1 MGRSRTTL
9 AGQFLVLQLLIV
21 LLVVATVGGL
31 SFAQTGQQLARAE
44 SRRALSA
51 AESLAGNATVRALLG
66 DAVPGGSSALA
77 AVGETVRTV
86 SGSTSVAL
94 LRPDRTVLASSDPTV
109 VTTTLPDDGPRR
121 DGVRSWTRAVPGSA
135 VAAEV
140 PVLDDDGRH
149 VGTARV
155 GRRLP
160 SVLERLVVAGPN
172 LLAYGGLATVIGVLG
187 STMLSRRIKR
197 QTLGLE
203 PTEIA
208 GLVEH
213 REALLHGIKEG
224 VLALD
229 TTGRVT
235 LLNDSGRHLLGLP
248 PDAVGRSLDDLTQD
262 LELREVLTGAAA
274 SADRLVAVGTRL
286 LVVNRMPVRSH
297 GKVIGS
303 VTTMR
308 DQTELQAMERA
319 LDTSRRTTGTL
330 RAQTHEF
337 ANQLHTISGLL
348 QLEEYDEAVRFVEG
362 VSRHRQSVYAQVT
375 ERIADPPIAALLI
388 AKDSLAAERGA
399 RLVLAPD
406 SRVSRVGERLSV
418 DLVTVV
424 GNLVDNALDAVTL
437 DAAARVPE
445 PRVEISLME
454 DDSAVTV
461 RVRDSGP
468 GVDALD
474 AERMFR
480 GGFSTKASADV
491 GGRGC
496 GLTLVRLVCRRR
508 GGDVT
513 VHNDAGAVFTATL
526 RKNAAGV
533 PA

>member
-1 MGRSRTTL
+1 MTL

-31 SFAQTGQQLARAE
+31 SFAQTGHQLARTE

-51 AESLAGNATVRALLG
+51 AENLAGNPTVRALLPTTL
-66 DAVPGGSSALA
+66 PGGSSPLA

-86 SGSTSVAL
+86 SGSTAVAL
-94 LRPDRTVLASSDPTV
+94 LRPDRTVVQSSIPALV
-109 VTTTLPDDGPRR
+109 GTTLPHDGPHRA
-121 DGVRSWTRAVPGSA
+121 GVRTWTGPVPHSA

-140 PVLDDDGRH
+140 PVLDDAGRL

-155 GRRLP
+155 DRELP
-160 SVLERLVVAGPN
+160 SVAERLAVAGPD
-172 LLAYGGLATVIGVLG
+172 LLVYGGLATTIGVLG

-229 TTGRVT
+229 TAGRVT
-235 LLNDSGRHLLGLP
+235 LLNDSARHLLGLP
-248 PDAVGRSLDDLTQD
+248 PDAVGRPLEELTQD
-262 LELREVLTGAAA
+262 PELREALTGAVA
-274 SADRLVAVGTRL
+274 SPDRLIAVGARL
-286 LVVNRMPVRSH
+286 LVLNRMPVRSH
-297 GKVIGS
+297 GTVIGS

-337 ANQLHTISGLL
+337 SNQLHTISGLL
-348 QLEEYDEAVRFVEG
+348 QLEEYEEAVRFVEG
-362 VSRHRQSVYAQVT
+362 VSHHRQSVYAQVT
-375 ERIADPPIAALLI
+375 ERVADPPIAALLI
-388 AKDSLAAERGA
+388 AKDSLAAEQGA
-399 RLVLAPD
+399 RLLLAPD
-406 SRVSRVGERLSV
+406 SQVSRVDEQLSL

-424 GNLVDNALDAVTL
+424 GNLVDNALDAV
-437 DAAARVPE
+437 AGAPE
-445 PRVEISLME
+445 PRVEISLTE
-454 DDSAVTV
+454 DEEDVTV
-461 RVRDSGP
+461 RVRDCGR
-468 GVDALD
+468 GVDEAV
-474 AERMFR
+474 AERLFR
-480 GGFSTKASADV
+480 TGFSTKASDDA
-491 GGRGC
+491 GGRGY
-496 GLTLVRLVCRRR
+496 GLSLVRLVCRRR

-513 VHNDAGAVFTATL
+513 VHNDGGAVFTATL
-526 RKNAAGV
+526 RKTPARV